1 MDKNRIIGSAKRVEG
16 SIKEAVGKAVCD
28 AKLQVEGKAEKAVGK
43 AQNLLGSLKDTL
55 KP

>member
-16 SIKEAVGKAVCD
+16 AIND
-28 AKLQVEGKAEKAVGK
+28 AKLQVEGKAEKAEGK

>member
-1 MDKNRIIGSAKRVEG
+1 
-16 SIKEAVGKAVCD
+16 
-28 AKLQVEGKAEKAVGK
+28 VEGKAEKAEGK